1 MVQLECKSVNN
12 SIQQRKSKIVLVQ
25 KGDYMSKY
33 EDIIDFINSEI
44 ENKIILHGQRM
55 PTIRDLSEKFKC
67 SKQTVVHAYE
77 KLQLEHIVYSIPQ
90 SGYYLVDKKEL
101 HKDKLNKIIDFSS
114 GSPDESILPYEE
126 FQHCLNQAIEIYKA
140 TLFNYSSPKGL
151 TGLTETLKVYFEDYQ
166 IFCNSEDIYITSGSQ
181 QAINILCSMPFP
193 NGKINVLVEQP
204 TYHGTLK
211 ALETTK
217 TPVIGIERK
226 FNGLDFEELERK
238 FAHDNIKCFY
248 TMPRFSNPLGLS
260 YSNDDK
266 MQIIKLAE
274 KYDVYIIEDDYL
286 GELEL
291 KNNVYPMYYSDISS
305 RIAYIKSFSK
315 TLLPG
320 LRIAAVVLPKTLRN
334 TFEEY
339 KRWMDL
345 NTSVLSQGALEI
357 YIKSGMFKANKKR
370 LKKIYSERMNTL
382 KEVSSE
388 IEIADIKWHI
398 PDTGFYACIEFLNKI
413 DINWL
418 TKECEKKDILIN
430 TMHDYYL
437 KDYFNNDILKISVGN
452 CEISDIKSG
461 VRDILKLISNLY

>member
-1 MVQLECKSVNN
+1 
-12 SIQQRKSKIVLVQ
+12 
-25 KGDYMSKY
+25 MSKY
-33 EDIIDFINSEI
+33 KAIVDFINHEI
-44 ENKIILHGQRM
+44 ENRNILHGEKM
-55 PTIRDLSEKFKC
+55 PTIRDLSEKFNC

-101 HKDKLNKIIDFSS
+101 HKDKSNKIIDFSA

-140 TLFNYSSPKGL
+140 SLFNYSSPKGL
-151 TGLTETLKVYFEDYQ
+151 TGLIETLKKYFEDNQ
-166 IFCNSEDIYITSGSQ
+166 IFCSLDDIYITSGSQ

-193 NGKINVLVEQP
+193 NGKSNVLVEQP
-204 TYHGTLK
+204 TYHGVLK

-248 TMPRFSNPLGLS
+248 IMPRFNNPLGIS
-260 YSNDDK
+260 YSNDEK
-266 MQIIKLAE
+266 KQIIKLAE

-286 GELEL
+286 GELEI

-305 RIAYIKSFSK
+305 RVAYIKSFSK

-320 LRIAAVVLPKTLRN
+320 LRIAAVVLPQVLRN

-357 YIKSGMFKANKKR
+357 YIKSGMFKANQKHVKN
-370 LKKIYSERMNTL
+370 IYMERMNAL
-382 KEVSSE
+382 KEVANE
-388 IEIADIKWHI
+388 IKISNIKWHI
-398 PDTGFYACIEFLNKI
+398 PDTGFYGCIEFLNNINI
-413 DINWL
+413 DRLI
-418 TKECEKKDILIN
+418 KECSKKNIYIKDMKGN
-430 TMHDYYL
+430 YL
-437 KDYFNNDILKISVGN
+437 KDYFSSDLLKISVGN
-452 CEISDIKSG
+452 CEIIEIENGISDVLKIIKS
-461 VRDILKLISNLY
+461 YY